1 MNSSN
6 LYKAAVL
13 VAVVGPLIATV
24 YAIYLLWNRAVH
36 WSDITLMLVLYTL
49 VALGVTVGYHRMLTH
64 RSFQPH
70 PVVKFIFL
78 VLGSMALEG
87 PALEWTATHVKHH
100 AQSDRE
106 GDPHSP
112 VEGFFHAH
120 LGWLFKDRMADPETY
135 CRHLLKDPIVMFVS
149 RTFLLWV
156 ALSLLIPFTIGGWS
170 GLLWGGLVRIFL
182 AHHVT
187 WSVNS
192 VCHTFGKREFE
203 TNDQSRNEWLI
214 GLLAMGEGWHNNHHA
229 FPRSAF
235 HGLHWWQFDLS
246 GYLIWTLERIGLV
259 SDVYRVSPE
268 QLTRRSTRTAK
279 KVAIQPEPP
288 VSVKAE
294 PPVVP
299 VALD

>member
-1 MNSSN
+1 
-6 LYKAAVL
+6 
-13 VAVVGPLIATV
+13 
-24 YAIYLLWNRAVH
+24 
-36 WSDITLMLVLYTL
+36 
-49 VALGVTVGYHRMLTH
+49 
-64 RSFQPH
+64 
-70 PVVKFIFL
+70 
-78 VLGSMALEG
+78 
-87 PALEWTATHVKHH
+87 
-100 AQSDRE
+100 
-106 GDPHSP
+106 
-112 VEGFFHAH
+112 
-120 LGWLFKDRMADPETY
+120 MADPETY

-156 ALSLLIPFTIGGWS
+156 ALSLLIPFAIGGWS

-268 QLTRRSTRTAK
+268 QLARRSTRAVK
-279 KVAIQPEPP
+279 KEAVQAEQAAL
-288 VSVKAE
+288 VKAE